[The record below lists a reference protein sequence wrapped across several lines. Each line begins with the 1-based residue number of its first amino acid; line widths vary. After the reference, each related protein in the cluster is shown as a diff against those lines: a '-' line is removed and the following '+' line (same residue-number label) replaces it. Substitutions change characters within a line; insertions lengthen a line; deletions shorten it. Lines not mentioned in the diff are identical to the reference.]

1 MAITT
6 SSPTL
11 RPKLPSPTGKFSKG
25 RDPEPTPDLW
35 MTEKK
40 KEVPKRNKGTK
51 GTKKTHNREENV
63 FPENSIFA
71 KETLDEYERLA
82 KQEGPKENVKLFM
95 KKVYNNEEYKT
106 RMSIPRASGSG
117 SSTIKRG
124 ANGKNWKEGGEWICE
139 SLHYAN
145 KIYNALL
152 KMNWVKE
159 GKHGMQKARNEATQC
174 VFITKNDSR
183 CIRSSCSSSMMCTQ
197 HFNMS
202 LK

>member
-6 SSPTL
+6 FSPAL
-11 RPKLPSPTGKFSKG
+11 RPNQPSPTGKFSKG

-35 MTEKK
+35 MMEKNK
-40 KEVPKRNKGTK
+40 RVPKRP
-51 GTKKTHNREENV
+51 KKTHIRKEIV

-82 KQEGPKENVKLFM
+82 KQEEPKEDAKSFI
-95 KKVYNNEEYKT
+95 KKIYENEEYKK
-106 RMSIPRASGSG
+106 RMSMGDLHQ
-117 SSTIKRG
+117 IKRG

-145 KIYNALL
+145 KIYNALG
-152 KMNWVKE
+152 KMKWVNE
-159 GKHGMQKARNEATQC
+159 GNHGMQTARNEASQC
-174 VFITKNDSR
+174 VFITKKDSR
-183 CIRSSCSSSMMCTQ
+183 CIRSSCLSSTMCTQ
-197 HFNMS
+197 HFNMC

>member
-1 MAITT
+1 MGWWGADGR
-6 SSPTL
+6 L
-11 RPKLPSPTGKFSKG
+11 RG
-25 RDPEPTPDLW
+25 
-35 MTEKK
+35 TEGDRGGLSWI
-40 KEVPKRNKGTK
+40 EGDCRGPKGTK

-124 ANGKNWKEGGEWICE
+124 ANGKNWKEEWEDLPAEFCKPHPFFLGGRQPRCE
-139 SLHYAN
+139 PLTPPAPLPH
-145 KIYNALL
+145 
-152 KMNWVKE
+152 
-159 GKHGMQKARNEATQC
+159 
-174 VFITKNDSR
+174 
-183 CIRSSCSSSMMCTQ
+183 
-197 HFNMS
+197 
-202 LK
+202 